1 MLAEKFWWLKLNTN
15 LEHLTID
22 TSEVRT
28 RVRFP
33 STNRTDFSD
42 QIMLWEFPLTP
53 PLVNLVKWP
62 IRRQCRP
69 LLANQRTVL
78 ATPDQSGVCFLF
90 IFTLSLI
97 IMIMILTLTV
107 WFCIWCLVFCLF
119 EILDSSSEKWLFD
132 CVTSVNRIWD
142 FVVKISLE
150 A

>member
-1 MLAEKFWWLKLNTN
+1 MLQKSFWWLKLNTN

-69 LLANQRTVL
+69 LLANHRTVL
-78 ATPDQSGVCFLF
+78 ATAGQSEILFLVYIYTEPDHNDHDIYTHS
-90 IFTLSLI
+90 T
-97 IMIMILTLTV
+97 ILH
-107 WFCIWCLVFCLF
+107 LVFGLLF
-119 EILDSSSEKWLFD
+119 VWDSRLVKWEMIVWL
-132 CVTSVNRIWD
+132 CHKR
-142 FVVKISLE
+142 K
-150 A
+150 